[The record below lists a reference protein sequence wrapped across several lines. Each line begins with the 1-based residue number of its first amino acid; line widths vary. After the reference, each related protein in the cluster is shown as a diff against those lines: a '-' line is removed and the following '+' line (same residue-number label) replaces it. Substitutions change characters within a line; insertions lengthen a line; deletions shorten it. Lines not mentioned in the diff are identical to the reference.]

1 MTKEKE
7 SFIII
12 NKHELNEGQ
21 SLTIRIALE
30 VFLQYILD
38 TGSGKDEDDFRM
50 NEAYI
55 NSINSI
61 RRLIY
66 RSKDIE

>member
-7 SFIII
+7 AFIII

-38 TGSGKDEDDFRM
+38 TGLGDDEEGVRM
-50 NEAYI
+50 TEAYI
-55 NSINSI
+55 TSINSI
-61 RRLIY
+61 RRIIF
-66 RSKDIE
+66 RSMDIE

>member
-7 SFIII
+7 AFIII

-38 TGSGKDEDDFRM
+38 TGLGNDNNDKSM

-66 RSKDIE
+66 RYKDIE